1 MPRQAPSSNSATWK
15 TRCHTVIFGTD
26 TPAGKTFDVILLV
39 AILLSVLVV
48 ALESVPA
55 LHHTYLGLFL
65 AVEWS
70 FTIAFT
76 IEYLLRLACVK
87 RPSRY
92 AMSFY
97 GQVDLLAILPT
108 YLSVIIPGVQSM
120 LVIRALRLLRVFRIF
135 KLTHLLGEATALKKA
150 LSQSRGRIIVFLT
163 MILILVAIAGST
175 MYLIE
180 GADSGFTSIPQGMYW
195 AVVTMTT
202 VGYGD
207 LAPVTPL
214 GKAVAS
220 LVMIAGYSMIVVP
233 TGIVSAEIARI
244 TPMDERSCSDC
255 FQVGH
260 EPDAGYCRFCGGEL

>member
-1 MPRQAPSSNSATWK
+1 MPRQAPSPDAHSWK
-15 TRCHTVIFGTD
+15 IRCHTVIFGTD
-26 TPAGKTFDVILLV
+26 TRAGKAFDVVLLV

-55 LHHTYLGLFL
+55 LHHAYLGIFL
-65 AVEWS
+65 AAEWG

-76 IEYLLRLACVK
+76 IEYILRLACVK

-108 YLSVIIPGVQSM
+108 YLSMLIPGVQSL

-150 LSQSRGRIIVFLT
+150 LVQSRGRIIVFLT
-163 MILILVAIAGST
+163 MLLILAAIAGST

-180 GADSGFTSIPQGMYW
+180 GAESGFTSIPQGMYW

-207 LAPVTPL
+207 LAPITPL
-214 GKAVAS
+214 GKAVAG

-244 TPMDERSCSDC
+244 TPTDERSCSDC

-260 EPDAGYCRFCGGEL
+260 EPDARYCRFCGGEL